1 MSVIYFRKTV
11 GFISSNCCSR
21 LLWQRSFIRVI
32 PALICLG
39 LCSVDAVSPPPD
51 GGYPGGNTAEGDS
64 ALANLTNGLGNTA
77 VGHEAL
83 ENLTTG
89 DANTAVGEHT
99 LLQLTSGGNNT
110 AIGNGASASITTGGH
125 NTAVGAGALVFNQTG
140 DNNTALGD
148 EALFETT
155 GFNNTAAGASAL
167 FNNTTGFDNTAHG
180 VSSLF
185 SNKTGFNN
193 TATGFTAL
201 QNNTTGNSNTAT
213 GDGALAGNTSG
224 NFNTA
229 CGISSLLSNTI
240 GKNNTGIGSNSGG
253 NLTTGNNNIAV
264 GVNAGLNLTTGSNN
278 IEVGNAGLAGEAN
291 TIRLGKQGM
300 QKATFIAGIAG
311 TGLTGAQV
319 VVNSTGKLGVVTS
332 SARFKNDIKPLKD
345 ASEAILKL
353 KPVMFRYKK
362 EIDPDA
368 ACQFGLVAEEVDK
381 VMPELVIHD
390 EEGKPFTVHYD
401 AVNAMLLNE
410 FLKNYRAD
418 QEQGRQLQEQELT
431 IANLETLVKQQQK
444 QIEALTATVLK
455 VSERIEPK
463 AALATP

>member
-1 MSVIYFRKTV
+1 MR
-11 GFISSNCCSR
+11 G
-21 LLWQRSFIRVI
+21 
-32 PALICLG
+32 
-39 LCSVDAVSPPPD
+39 
-51 GGYPGGNTAEGDS
+51 
-64 ALANLTNGLGNTA
+64 
-77 VGHEAL
+77 
-83 ENLTTG
+83 
-89 DANTAVGEHT
+89 
-99 LLQLTSGGNNT
+99 
-110 AIGNGASASITTGGH
+110 IT
-125 NTAVGAGALVFNQTG
+125 
-140 DNNTALGD
+140 
-148 EALFETT
+148 
-155 GFNNTAAGASAL
+155 
-167 FNNTTGFDNTAHG
+167 
-180 VSSLF
+180 
-185 SNKTGFNN
+185 
-193 TATGFTAL
+193 
-201 QNNTTGNSNTAT
+201 
-213 GDGALAGNTSG
+213 
-224 NFNTA
+224 
-229 CGISSLLSNTI
+229 SLLSNTI

-264 GVNAGLNLTTGSNN
+264 CVNTGLYLTTGSNN

-319 VVNSTGKLGVVTS
+319 VVNSTGKPGVVTS

-353 KPVMFRYKK
+353 KPVTFRYKK

-390 EEGKPFTVHYD
+390 EEGKPFTVRYD

-431 IANLETLVKQQQK
+431 IANLQTLVKQQQK